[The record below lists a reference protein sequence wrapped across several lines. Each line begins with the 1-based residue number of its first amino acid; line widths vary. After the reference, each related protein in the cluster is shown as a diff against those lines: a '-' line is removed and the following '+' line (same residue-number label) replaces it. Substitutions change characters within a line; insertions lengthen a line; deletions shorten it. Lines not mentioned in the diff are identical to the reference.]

1 MLLSIGP
8 ALSANWA
15 QLAGKREQNTARPY
29 IPDQWQRDRSFSARP
44 MWSARWGHAVVVLNQ
59 TAARPYLT
67 EDENSERARGS
78 TPVLVLLGGDDGLP
92 RGKKHV
98 TLTSEMGI
106 GSGKLRNDVW
116 VGKLSSGSQSS
127 WRVDDGSYVEGD
139 EFNNNLIRSEM
150 KWIEAT
156 PGRIPPTMWSSGRL
170 YSKPL
175 TQEDWIACQDSIKDK
190 LVDPSICVEP
200 PSFCYDDITTPG
212 CIDQAVWKRDNM
224 WSPRRG
230 LGAAVANDN
239 MYVIGGQAREYARI
253 DDIRLVGGIA
263 GQRRVETAR
272 DHSTIREDLLLKND
286 VWVSDDGEGSSWTL
300 VNPGCRDS
308 QEDVLLQTEVWSRD
322 ITDPSLP
329 QIVGSLGSKCYQSD
343 DCYGVAECKNLGN
356 TLGEKV
362 CMCPMFSPREH
373 HTVSVQH
380 RYSIQEDGSVISQDV
395 IYVVGGFITV
405 KQAFC
410 ADRSC
415 GPSDGYKVAI
425 DDAWMSSDGGVTWI
439 QIRPAFSTQ
448 SPTFRG
454 RGGHTA
460 VVVNGHVGGNA
471 TKADKKDRLLIFG
484 GETSHPRELST
495 MYLNDVWQVTLP
507 TEPCCISSKGCDDS
521 SPVQNTACQPSQSDW
536 KLLTHHAEWPERSF
550 HTSVYE
556 PPASSNAFRHRI
568 YLSGGRNSAT
578 TFSDSWTWWIGDT
591 GRWKCDFG
599 EVNSTLDSFLS
610 IDSPLSMFKK
620 FQLPPLN
627 NSGQLVNFTS
637 TAAFD
642 IVSDTYLSVMSSNS
656 INTIHELA
664 SADLYTVLKLRGF
677 DYPGRFAK
685 EIPNIC
691 FLRDMAIAFVEKCA
705 LKVANSSLFHR
716 SIKRIGHSLNT
727 SPSII
732 CGRGGDSQPCMA
744 KDWDGCTPI
753 PNAETVDVHGLGD
766 VAVPQMKYNV
776 PGAVEELFCRQAP
789 GHRYLGASAYVDNKV
804 VVLGGITDNATRLHR
819 DVWARDEVFPRAII
833 TAMPES
839 YTPQS
844 IFFFD
849 SNEAGAHVFE
859 YKLLKEDNDLTPW
872 TTTTKSIGVD
882 VSWLDDKKGGPGQ
895 GWYTLYVRAIDPS
908 GNRDVTFSTQANVYK
923 WYYVPPVP
931 WGAVAGG
938 VFTSLVLIFG
948 GYYEYRRRKR
958 RATLQRFAL
967 RRLRRKF
974 KLKQRTDELFHQYLL
989 SSASNNGNSSHR
1001 NRRRAEIAE
1010 QSSSRQSSSRRHDD
1024 RNGRGSYRSR
1034 SHSRSRRSRSKSR
1047 YDQRDIDHS
1056 HGLRMRQKQKITAE
1070 DEERRRRRRDR
1081 EKKNHRRNRRDY
1093 DDYT

>member
-1 MLLSIGP
+1 M
-8 ALSANWA
+8 
-15 QLAGKREQNTARPY
+15 
-29 IPDQWQRDRSFSARP
+29 
-44 MWSARWGHAVVVLNQ
+44 V
-59 TAARPYLT
+59 
-67 EDENSERARGS
+67 
-78 TPVLVLLGGDDGLP
+78 
-92 RGKKHV
+92 
-98 TLTSEMGI
+98 
-106 GSGKLRNDVW
+106 
-116 VGKLSSGSQSS
+116 
-127 WRVDDGSYVEGD
+127 
-139 EFNNNLIRSEM
+139 
-150 KWIEAT
+150 
-156 PGRIPPTMWSSGRL
+156 
-170 YSKPL
+170 
-175 TQEDWIACQDSIKDK
+175 
-190 LVDPSICVEP
+190 
-200 PSFCYDDITTPG
+200 
-212 CIDQAVWKRDNM
+212 
-224 WSPRRG
+224 
-230 LGAAVANDN
+230 
-239 MYVIGGQAREYARI
+239 
-253 DDIRLVGGIA
+253 
-263 GQRRVETAR
+263 
-272 DHSTIREDLLLKND
+272 
-286 VWVSDDGEGSSWTL
+286 
-300 VNPGCRDS
+300 
-308 QEDVLLQTEVWSRD
+308 
-322 ITDPSLP
+322 
-329 QIVGSLGSKCYQSD
+329 
-343 DCYGVAECKNLGN
+343 
-356 TLGEKV
+356 
-362 CMCPMFSPREH
+362 
-373 HTVSVQH
+373 
-380 RYSIQEDGSVISQDV
+380 
-395 IYVVGGFITV
+395 
-405 KQAFC
+405 
-410 ADRSC
+410 
-415 GPSDGYKVAI
+415 
-425 DDAWMSSDGGVTWI
+425 
-439 QIRPAFSTQ
+439 
-448 SPTFRG
+448 
-454 RGGHTA
+454 
-460 VVVNGHVGGNA
+460 
-471 TKADKKDRLLIFG
+471 
-484 GETSHPRELST
+484 
-495 MYLNDVWQVTLP
+495 
-507 TEPCCISSKGCDDS
+507 
-521 SPVQNTACQPSQSDW
+521 
-536 KLLTHHAEWPERSF
+536 
-550 HTSVYE
+550 
-556 PPASSNAFRHRI
+556 
-568 YLSGGRNSAT
+568 
-578 TFSDSWTWWIGDT
+578 
-591 GRWKCDFG
+591 
-599 EVNSTLDSFLS
+599 
-610 IDSPLSMFKK
+610 
-620 FQLPPLN
+620 
-627 NSGQLVNFTS
+627 
-637 TAAFD
+637 
-642 IVSDTYLSVMSSNS
+642 
-656 INTIHELA
+656 
-664 SADLYTVLKLRGF
+664 
-677 DYPGRFAK
+677 
-685 EIPNIC
+685 
-691 FLRDMAIAFVEKCA
+691 IAFVEKCA

-974 KLKQRTDELFHQYLL
+974 KLKQRTDELFHQYLP

-1047 YDQRDIDHS
+1047 YDQRDMDHS
-1056 HGLRMRQKQKITAE
+1056 HGLRMRRKQNITAE
-1070 DEERRRRRRDR
+1070 DEERRRRRRRDR